1 MKTPSARIRLTNDS
15 ASNALHGGHRRAVAG
30 RRARAAS
37 GAGVWHQPRVAAS
50 RARDCEAAPEWQRG
64 ARARSRRKR
73 RGEPAMP
80 AGYTPAAA
88 AGAVGQ
94 TQRHAGAIAADAA
107 APLQGQPPTARQ
119 ADGPGERSGHGA
131 GEAAHGGHGGAP
143 AFYFGLDLSTPRDAD
158 GNPTRVPVRTLSC
171 RGSCARASC
180 SLRTLRPE
188 NRVLYLRPS
197 RPLPSSPSP
206 HSPGCV
212 AQGQLVDPETSIRIV
227 VLHVVG
233 AKGLIAAD
241 SNGTS
246 DAFAVLQLEG
256 AISAKPFKTQV
267 KKATLEPEWDQTFRI
282 PVRGRVGQL
291 KLQVFD
297 HDVMSANDFLG
308 FAKTSLHMLQPGA
321 PVREEWLKLK
331 GSTDMGPAQGAV
343 HIRVSM
349 ETHDGDPSALGEG
362 KKVQFGRPAA
372 FTKASNDLE
381 GATGLDEVDLGFYF
395 NIEPPLDA
403 RKLAAR
409 KLAEEQ
415 QSKLLAR
422 ELENSRQQKEREMQ
436 ERRNRPPWKDRAWEK
451 WSVAGDRAQG
461 ILDFATELA
470 AKTQDM
476 YRDTTEFL
484 VVDKNSLA
492 LKAAGVSKVKTWHEA
507 VGWSFVT
514 LLFLTLF
521 VSSLYIWVRDFAEP
535 LATYL
540 PAECLAISSKQT
552 ESPRGF
558 GLTPLMRGEILV
570 HVFRSTMPECCCP
583 DRDGKERCAE
593 WQTVSYDAVNRE
605 HSSGSKEDFIRRHG
619 HPGSFYPCWHSPD
632 KQWVILSRDWNAEFL
647 WVPIL
652 ALLSMCACA
661 YWSFKK
667 IMEHRALV
675 RHYDRIHE
683 IVHTPTGLLPEQAWI
698 YEDADFHP
706 HPKQRFLYMQIEAAE
721 EEERLHSS
729 VLYAQAHLESEVVHS
744 EVEDKEGAS
753 SDEEPQPVTF
763 HIDDLLKHH
772 EHIEEEED
780 NYPTEGGINLQEW
793 YNISSPIKGTLY
805 RANLLLEQQRK
816 VQASLALWYTFVV
829 FENGG
834 ERSVTEIRLK
844 TGAHRAGWA
853 GIFSRNT

>member
-1 MKTPSARIRLTNDS
+1 MQATPFTAGIDEPSRGDGPGLRLAPGSGTSRGWPQPALETARRHRNGSAALAPAAAVS
-15 ASNALHGGHRRAVAG
+15 A
-30 RRARAAS
+30 
-37 GAGVWHQPRVAAS
+37 AAS
-50 RARDCEAAPEWQRG
+50 RRCRRATHRRPPRAPWARRSG
-64 ARARSRRKR
+64 MRARSLRMQRHRCRGSRPLRVKPMAPASALGTARATPRTGAQAPSTSGWTSVR
-73 RGEPAMP
+73 RGTRTATQR
-80 AGYTPAAA
+80 ACRYGLSPAAA
-88 AGAVGQ
+88 
-94 TQRHAGAIAADAA
+94 HARG
-107 APLQGQPPTARQ
+107 PPALS
-119 ADGPGERSGHGA
+119 ERCALKTG
-131 GEAAHGGHGGAP
+131 
-143 AFYFGLDLSTPRDAD
+143 
-158 GNPTRVPVRTLSC
+158 C
-171 RGSCARASC
+171 CICARPVPY
-180 SLRTLRPE
+180 RP
-188 NRVLYLRPS
+188 
-197 RPLPSSPSP
+197 PSP

-212 AQGQLVDPETSIRIV
+212 AQGQLVDPETSTRIV